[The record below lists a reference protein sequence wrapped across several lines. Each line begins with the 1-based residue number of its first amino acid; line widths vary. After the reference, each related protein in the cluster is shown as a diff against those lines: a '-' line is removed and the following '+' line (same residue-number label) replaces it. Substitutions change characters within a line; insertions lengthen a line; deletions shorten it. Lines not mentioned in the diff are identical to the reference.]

1 MSRLVLLF
9 LVIVAVIGSAASQG
23 GTWKIDPNHS
33 TAQFAVRHLGIST
46 VRGSFTKVSGT
57 ATYDPADPNKDSVD
71 VSIDT
76 SSVDTRVEKRDNDIR
91 SPHFLDVQKYPTIT
105 FKSKRAK
112 AADQGKLQLVGDL
125 TIHGITKEVVLDVDD
140 LSAPIKDP
148 LGNER
153 MGASATTKIIR
164 EDFGVNADP
173 GIVGDEITITIDT
186 ELIQPATK

>member
-9 LVIVAVIGSAASQG
+9 LVIVAVIGSAAAQG